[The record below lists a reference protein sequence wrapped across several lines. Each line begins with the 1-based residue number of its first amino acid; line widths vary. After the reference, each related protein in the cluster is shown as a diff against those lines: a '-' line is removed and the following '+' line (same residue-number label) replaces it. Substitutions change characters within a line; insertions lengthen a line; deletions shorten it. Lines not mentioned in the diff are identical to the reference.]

1 MHAILPHVFQKY
13 RTIKTKARSRVFL
26 LSNVFMKV
34 LVYNMVFF
42 CGLACFAYFYDC
54 DPRFTGEI
62 DNKNQLTSLWFI
74 RSINDIAP
82 SLAGIFLS
90 AIVCW
95 ALITH
100 SNGLLICFN
109 VMNNDIL
116 EQMSFARSLLERFVG
131 QNSKP
136 LKKWLFKVILL
147 TIFGS
152 ISIIYA
158 IGLLYTERSII
169 ALFFLFSNSL
179 NSNIL
184 GLFLLAIFNPY
195 ANFVGV
201 SIGFICGVSLNCWL
215 GIGSAAFAKLIS
227 QELPL
232 NSFNCQANLS
242 QAFVSKLNDYLY
254 SPTDPGLFNFYSI
267 SQIWYCQFG
276 MSTTFIVG
284 SLASIIYSLIKSGKL
299 DYLSEEKAIERR
311 KYLFSFKNLKIR

>member
-13 RTIKTKARSRVFL
+13 RTIKTKSRSRIFL
-26 LSNVFMKV
+26 LSNVVMKSI
-34 LVYNMVFF
+34 VYNMVFF

-62 DNKNQLTSLWFI
+62 ENKNQLTSLWFI
-74 RSINDIAP
+74 KSINDIAP

-100 SNGLLICFN
+100 SGGLLICFN
-109 VMNNDIL
+109 VLRVDVL
-116 EQMSFARSLLERFVG
+116 EQIGFTRSLLQRFVDKN
-131 QNSKP
+131 Q
-136 LKKWLFKVILL
+136 LKNWLFKVILL
-147 TIFGS
+147 TMFGS

-184 GLFLLAIFNPY
+184 GLFLLAIFNPW

-201 SIGFICGVSLNCWL
+201 SIGFISGVSLNLWL

-227 QELPL
+227 QELPF

-242 QAFVSKLNDYLY
+242 QSFVNKLNDKSYI
-254 SPTDPGLFNFYSI
+254 PTDPGLFNFYSI
-267 SQIWYCQFG
+267 SPIWYCQFG
-276 MSTTFIVG
+276 MSTTIIVG
-284 SLASIIYSLIKSGKL
+284 SLASIIYSLIRSGKF

-311 KYLFSFKNLKIR
+311 KYIFSLKNLKIN